1 MLVDMVCETPALFH
15 WSICWQLQK
24 TSIYKYFK
32 SKKCFTEKS
41 RKANDDAFRTVTS
54 SYLRS
59 FCVFTILCIGTGDN
73 AVVKLT
79 CAKQLNVYLQ
89 LPPPPPQ
96 PKPFTQTPNFPC
108 HSRSRVDPHL
118 IRHITHFHRA
128 QLWRDWLLRKPH
140 RTSKWHVFK
149 DTYPILILQPLGKR
163 HASSFHRESR
173 SYQGCTRIPRHPAK
187 QEKKI

>member
-59 FCVFTILCIGTGDN
+59 FCVFTILCIGTGDY
-73 AVVKLT
+73 AVCKTDLRKAT
-79 CAKQLNVYLQ
+79 ERLSATPS
-89 LPPPPPQ
+89 PP
-96 PKPFTQTPNFPC
+96 TQTI
-108 HSRSRVDPHL
+108 HSNSKLPLPFALACRSPFN
-118 IRHITHFHRA
+118 TSYNTYFHRA

-173 SYQGCTRIPRHPAK
+173 SYQGCTRIPRHPTK

>member
-24 TSIYKYFK
+24 TAIYKYFK

-59 FCVFTILCIGTGDN
+59 FCVFTILCIGTGDY
-73 AVVKLT
+73 AVCKTDLRKAT
-79 CAKQLNVYLQ
+79 ERLSATPS
-89 LPPPPPQ
+89 PPPHPPL
-96 PKPFTQTPNFPC
+96 PFALACPTPLNT
-108 HSRSRVDPHL
+108 SWNTYL
-118 IRHITHFHRA
+118 HRA
-128 QLWRDWLLRKPH
+128 QLWLDWLLRKPH
-140 RTSKWHVFK
+140 RSSKWHVFK

-187 QEKKI
+187 QEETI

>member
-59 FCVFTILCIGTGDN
+59 FCVFTILCIGTEDY
-73 AVVKLT
+73 AVCKTDLRKAT
-79 CAKQLNVYLQ
+79 ERLSATPP
-89 LPPPPPQ
+89 PPPPPQ
-96 PKPFTQTPNFPC
+96 HKPFTQTPNFPLPFALAC
-108 HSRSRVDPHL
+108 RSP
-118 IRHITHFHRA
+118 FN
-128 QLWRDWLLRKPH
+128 
-140 RTSKWHVFK
+140 TSYNTFSW
-149 DTYPILILQPLGKR
+149 
-163 HASSFHRESR
+163 SSAL
-173 SYQGCTRIPRHPAK
+173 TRLVAAEATQNK
-187 QEKKI
+187 